1 MIVSA
6 QGLTGLRAPGGW
18 AGPVVDVDVHV
29 HVPSIRTLFPY
40 MQQGWR
46 DFIVERAL
54 GTPPS
59 FATVYPQNAGNV
71 ARPERRPA
79 DGGVAASRPQLVPEQ
94 PPDAWAAEPAIPNCL
109 SVVQSARHA

>member
-1 MIVSA
+1 MSVSA
-6 QGLTGLRAPGGW
+6 RGLTALRAPGGW
-18 AGPVVDVDVHV
+18 TGPVIDVDVHV

-71 ARPERRPA
+71 VRPQWRPA
-79 DGGVAASRPQLVPEQ
+79 DGGLAPSGLYLVREQAPASVAVDQ
-94 PPDAWAAEPAIPNCL
+94 AIPH
-109 SVVQSARHA
+109 SYWAIPPAP